1 MRLAMPRALRSVA
14 VLACALV
21 GVVAPERAAAAYRV
35 SVEYRLFRN
44 WNAIISVTSCGVELS
59 GPNLVFRTGLGIG
72 VAGSGPD
79 DEMIDGGE
87 SVRMRFEVPVR
98 NLAYWVS
105 AATNGDGDGLVG
117 EHFVEAFVDDV
128 SLGVA
133 AVHGTGTKDMAA
145 LFGGA
150 AIDELAI
157 TAGADGIR
165 IRTVSYDL
173 APDQSIRVPIVQV
186 ANAEPTELTY
196 CGLTFTSSSGVL
208 GLDGALGVFGG
219 AGDYWID
226 PGEVLSVELDE
237 PVTQIRYQV
246 NGHDSNGNSKA
257 GEHFVEAFDELGDS
271 LGFRSATS
279 GAEVDL
285 EALFG
290 GVAIGR
296 FELTGAD
303 QVQLAL
309 VRLVPEPAGAGGA
322 ALAALVACAAR
333 RRRRE
338 RR

>member
-1 MRLAMPRALRSVA
+1 MRPAMPHALRFVA
-14 VLACALV
+14 VLACALI
-21 GVVAPERAAAAYRV
+21 GLVAPERSAAYRV

-44 WNAIISVTSCGVELS
+44 WNGIISATSCGLELS
-59 GPNLVFRTGLGIG
+59 GPNLVSRTGLGIG
-72 VAGSGPD
+72 VAGSGPE

-87 SVRMRFEVPVR
+87 SVRMRFELPVR

-105 AATNGDGDGLVG
+105 AASNGDGDGLVG
-117 EHFVEAFVDDV
+117 EHFVEALVDDV
-128 SLGVA
+128 SLGVV
-133 AVHGTGTKDMAA
+133 AVHGTGLKDMAA
-145 LFGGA
+145 LFGKA